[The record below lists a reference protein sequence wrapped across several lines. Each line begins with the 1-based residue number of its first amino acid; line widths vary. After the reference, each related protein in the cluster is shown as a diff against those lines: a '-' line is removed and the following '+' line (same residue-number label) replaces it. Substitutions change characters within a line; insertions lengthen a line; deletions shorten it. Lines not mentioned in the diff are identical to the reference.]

1 MAPHPSDALSA
12 ARATYAAA
20 SDAFLDLVA
29 PIALARYAG
38 PGLGEWDLR
47 ALVGHTARSFVT
59 VTTYLSTRADTVAAR
74 STGEYYALV
83 ARIAAEEGTDAIR
96 ERGLAAGA
104 ALREHPLDVLRDAR
118 AAAEEALDRLGG
130 DDPVVETLG
139 GGMRVSDY
147 LPTRTFELTVHA
159 LDIAAALGT
168 TFQPP
173 RDALAG
179 ALHVA
184 ADSALELGLGTD
196 VVLALTGRRP
206 LPAGSSV
213 VP

>member
-1 MAPHPSDALSA
+1 MATSPSDALSA
-12 ARATYAAA
+12 ARATYTAA
-20 SDAFLDLVA
+20 SEAFLDLVA
-29 PIALARYAG
+29 PVPLERYAG

-59 VTTYLSTRADTVAAR
+59 VTTYLATRAETVAAR
-74 STGEYYALV
+74 SAAEYYTLV
-83 ARIAAEEGTDAIR
+83 SRIVAAEGTAAIR

-104 ALREHPLDVLRDAR
+104 ALGEHPLDVLRDAH
-118 AAAEEALDRLGG
+118 AAAEEALDGLAG

-173 RDALAG
+173 RDALAET
-179 ALHVA
+179 LHVA
-184 ADSALELGLGTD
+184 ADSALEQGLGAD

-206 LPAGSSV
+206 LPPGSSV

>member
-1 MAPHPSDALSA
+1 MANTDALSA

-20 SDAFLDLVA
+20 ADSFLDLVA
-29 PIALARYAG
+29 PVPLERYAG

-59 VTTYLSTRADTVAAR
+59 VTTYLSTRAETVAAG
-74 STGEYYALV
+74 STGEYYVLV
-83 ARIAAEEGTDAIR
+83 ARIAAAEGTDAIR

-104 ALREHPLDVLRDAR
+104 ALGEHPLDALREAR

-130 DDPVVETLG
+130 HDPVVETLG

-173 RDALAG
+173 RAALAE
-179 ALHVA
+179 ALQVA

-196 VVLALTGRRP
+196 VLLALTGRRP
-206 LPAGSSV
+206 LPPGSSV

>member
-1 MAPHPSDALSA
+1 MATRHPDALAA

-20 SDAFLDLVA
+20 AEAFLDLVA
-29 PIALARYAG
+29 PIPLERYAG

-59 VTTYLSTRADTVAAR
+59 VSTYLATRAETVAAR
-74 STGEYYALV
+74 SPAEYYVLV
-83 ARIAAEEGTDAIR
+83 ARIAAAEGTDAIR
-96 ERGLAAGA
+96 DRGLAAGA
-104 ALREHPLDVLRDAR
+104 TLGEHPLDVLRDVR
-118 AAAEEALDRLGG
+118 ASAEEALDGLAG

-147 LPTRTFELTVHA
+147 LPTRTFELVVHA
-159 LDIAAALGT
+159 LDVAAALGT
-168 TFQPP
+168 TFEPP
-173 RDALAG
+173 HDALAETVR
-179 ALHVA
+179 VA
-184 ADSALELGLGTD
+184 ADSALELDLGVD

-206 LPAGSSV
+206 LPPGSSV

>member
-1 MAPHPSDALSA
+1 MTTGSSDPLSA
-12 ARATYAAA
+12 VRATYAAA

-29 PIALARYAG
+29 PIPPERYAG
-38 PGLGEWDLR
+38 PGLGAWDLR

-59 VTTYLSTRADTVAAR
+59 VTTYLSTRAETVAAR
-74 STGEYYALV
+74 SVGEYYVLV
-83 ARIAAEEGTDAIR
+83 ARIAAAEGTDAIR
-96 ERGLAAGA
+96 DRGLAAGA
-104 ALREHPLDVLRDAR
+104 ALGEHPLDALRAAR
-118 AAAEEALDRLGG
+118 AAAEEALDRLG
-130 DDPVVETLG
+130 DEDPVVETLG

-173 RDALAG
+173 RASLAE

-206 LPAGSSV
+206 LPEGSSV

>member
-1 MAPHPSDALSA
+1 MTASSSDALSA

-20 SDAFLDLVA
+20 AEAFLELVA
-29 PIALARYAG
+29 PVPPERYAG

-59 VTTYLSTRADTVAAR
+59 VTSYLSTRAETVAAG
-74 STGEYYALV
+74 STGAYYVLV
-83 ARIAAEEGTDAIR
+83 ARIAAAEGTDAIR

-104 ALREHPLDVLRDAR
+104 ALGEHPLDALRDAW
-118 AAAEEALDRLGG
+118 AGAEEALDALDG

-159 LDIAAALGT
+159 LDIAAALGA
-168 TFQPP
+168 TFEPP
-173 RDALAG
+173 RDALAE

-184 ADSALELGLGTD
+184 ADSALELGLGVD
-196 VVLALTGRRP
+196 VLLALTGRRSLSP
-206 LPAGSSV
+206 GASV

>member
-1 MAPHPSDALSA
+1 MTSHSDALSA

-20 SDAFLDLVA
+20 AEAFLDLVA
-29 PIALARYAG
+29 PVPVERYAG

-59 VTTYLSTRADTVAAR
+59 VTTYLTTRAETVAAG

-83 ARIAAEEGTDAIR
+83 ARIAAAEGTDAIR
-96 ERGLAAGA
+96 ERGRAAGA
-104 ALREHPLDVLRDAR
+104 ALGDQPLEALHDAR
-118 AAAEEALDRLGG
+118 AAAEAALEGLAG

-159 LDIAAALGT
+159 LDIAAALGIA
-168 TFQPP
+168 FRPP
-173 RDALAG
+173 RAALAE

-196 VVLALTGRRP
+196 VLLALTGRRP
-206 LPAGSSV
+206 LPEGASV

>member
-1 MAPHPSDALSA
+1 V
-12 ARATYAAA
+12 AAA
-20 SDAFLDLVA
+20 
-29 PIALARYAG
+29 
-38 PGLGEWDLR
+38 
-47 ALVGHTARSFVT
+47 
-59 VTTYLSTRADTVAAR
+59 

-83 ARIAAEEGTDAIR
+83 ARIAAAEGTDAIR

-104 ALREHPLDVLRDAR
+104 ALGEHPLDALREAR

-168 TFQPP
+168 MFQPP
-173 RDALAG
+173 RAALAE
-179 ALHVA
+179 ALQVA

-196 VVLALTGRRP
+196 VLLALTGRRP
-206 LPAGSSV
+206 LPPGSSV